1 MAGINPGH
9 RPARVRTLL
18 PYWLRLSSSRRKRF
32 HDGTGGCSSLAML
45 FPVLFCY
52 ARCLVQWRCHAH
64 ALFLFRAVRRR
75 GQQRLWPEG
84 FRVPAAHR
92 LAVPA
97 RAHLRRL
104 VGAARPVALHRRRRR
119 DDRRQRHHH
128 RPSHCQVSA
137 HDRRETDRRGARYR
151 PPDHPHARRPLLGNV
166 VLALE
171 GRAVLAAVRR
181 RADAH
186 ASEPHTRRSA
196 QGAGLQ
202 LPALLFSG
210 NRALRSRRRLPA
222 RPKGFAGAGRPVA
235 RKRLPAR
242 RDADQ
247 HRRRHLWL
255 HRQYPFLRHRY
266 AAQAVRLRPR
276 QPRAPLQR
284 NSCGRDRAAARG
296 TEVRMIGAA
305 SGSMLRQAAP
315 CATLPATGAPMSH
328 VTYRIVRHDEGW
340 AYMVNGVFSEP
351 FPTHDA
357 ALAAARTAAAE
368 QRLRGHTETIEY
380 EDDKGPGHTET
391 AAGSDRPDTDVEDT
405 N

>member
-1 MAGINPGH
+1 MLAASRGGDIMLTLYSYPELFGVADNNGYGLKVFAFLRLAGVAFRHEHIFDASSAPRGQ
-9 RPARVRTLL
+9 L
-18 PYWLRLSSSRRKRF
+18 PYIVDDGETIGDSDTIIAYLIAKYRLTIDAKLTGAERDTDHLITRMLDDLYWVMSYSRWKDERYWP
-32 HDGTGGCSSLAML
+32 L
-45 FPVLFCY
+45 F
-52 ARCLVQWRCHAH
+52 
-64 ALFLFRAVRRR
+64 
-75 GQQRLWPEG
+75 
-84 FRVPAAHR
+84 
-92 LAVPA
+92 
-97 RAHLRRL
+97 
-104 VGAARPVALHRRRRR
+104 
-119 DDRRQRHHH
+119 
-128 RPSHCQVSA
+128 
-137 HDRRETDRRGARYR
+137 
-151 PPDHPHARRPLLGNV
+151 
-166 VLALE
+166 
-171 GRAVLAAVRR
+171 
-181 RADAH
+181 ADA
-186 ASEPHTRRSA
+186 
-196 QGAGLQ
+196 L
-202 LPALLFSG
+202 
-210 NRALRSRRRLPA
+210 
-222 RPKGFAGAGRPVA
+222 
-235 RKRLPAR
+235 KRLPAR

-368 QRLRGHTETIEY
+368 QRLPGHTETIEY
-380 EDDKGPGHTET
+380 EDEKGHWHTET